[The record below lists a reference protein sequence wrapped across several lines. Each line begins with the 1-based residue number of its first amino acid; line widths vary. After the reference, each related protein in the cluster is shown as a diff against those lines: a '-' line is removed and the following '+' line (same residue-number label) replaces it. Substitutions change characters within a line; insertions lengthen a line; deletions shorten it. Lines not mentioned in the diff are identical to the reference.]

1 MDGHYIGLM
10 SGTSMDAI
18 DAVLVGFRGDS
29 IELVAHHTHP
39 LPKTLR
45 GSLLDAAHDAATPIS
60 RMTELDV
67 QTGRLFAG
75 AALALLRH
83 SSISA
88 QKIRAIGSHG
98 QTIYHRPSSDAPT
111 TLQIGD
117 PNIIAE
123 RTGIV
128 TVADFRRRDIA
139 ADGQGAPLVPAFHRA
154 VFHSASEDRVVLNI
168 GGIANITILPRDA
181 GEPVRG
187 FDTGPGNALMDDWIR
202 RHQGVS
208 FDRDGA
214 WAASGRVQ
222 TGLLN
227 ALLNDSYFAQPPP
240 KSTGREHFN
249 PSWFTDV
256 LQSCQSSFAAADVQ
270 ATLCELTAA
279 AIVLAI
285 EEHAPTVTRVLVC
298 GGGARNAHLMTR
310 LHARL
315 TPRIVE
321 PTDLHGIPSQWV
333 EAMAFAWL
341 ARQRLMGSPGNLPA
355 VTGARHSV
363 VLGAVYAGRSAE

>member
-18 DAVLVGFRGDS
+18 DAALVEFRGNS

-45 GSLLDAAHDAATPIS
+45 TSLLDAAHDATTPIS

-67 QTGRLFAG
+67 QTGRLFAD
-75 AALALLRH
+75 AVLALLRH
-83 SSISA
+83 NGIST

-98 QTIYHRPSSDAPT
+98 QTIYHRPRGDVPT

-139 ADGQGAPLVPAFHRA
+139 AGGQGAPLVPAFHRA
-154 VFHSASEDRVVLNI
+154 AFHSASEDRIILNI
-168 GGIANITILPRDA
+168 GGIANITILPRDID
-181 GEPVRG
+181 EPVRG
-187 FDTGPGNALMDDWIR
+187 FDTGPGNALMDDWIL
-202 RHQGVS
+202 RHQGVG
-208 FDRDGA
+208 FDHDGA

-227 ALLNDSYFAQPPP
+227 TLLNDGYFAQPPP

-249 PSWFTDV
+249 PRWFADV
-256 LQSCQSSFAAADVQ
+256 LKLCQASFTAVDVQ

-279 AIVLAI
+279 SIALAI
-285 EEHAPTVTRVLVC
+285 EEHAPTVARVLVC

-315 TPRIVE
+315 TPRLLE
-321 PTDLHGIPSQWV
+321 PTDLHDIPAQWV

-341 ARQRLMGSPGNLPA
+341 ARQRLMGSPGNLPT
-355 VTGARHSV
+355 VTGARHLV
-363 VLGAVYAGRSAE
+363 VLGAIYAGRSAE

>member
-18 DAVLVGFRGDS
+18 DAALVEFRGNRIKLS
-29 IELVAHHTHP
+29 AQHTHP

-45 GSLLDAAHDAATPIS
+45 ASLLDAAHDATTPIS

-67 QTGRLFAG
+67 QMGRLFAD
-75 AALALLRH
+75 AVLALLRH
-83 SSISA
+83 SGISA

-98 QTIYHRPSSDAPT
+98 QTIYHRPRGDVPT

-123 RTGIV
+123 RTGII

-139 ADGQGAPLVPAFHRA
+139 AGGQGAPLVPAFHQAMFR
-154 VFHSASEDRVVLNI
+154 SASEDRVVLNI
-168 GGIANITILPRDA
+168 GGIANITVLPKNAD
-181 GEPVRG
+181 EPVRG
-187 FDTGPGNALMDDWIR
+187 FDTGPGNALMDDWIL
-202 RHQGVS
+202 RHQGMR

-222 TGLLN
+222 TELLE
-227 ALLNDSYFAQPPP
+227 ALLNDGYFVEPPP

-249 PSWFTDV
+249 LNWFSDI
-256 LQSCQSSFAAADVQ
+256 LQSCQTSFMAADVQ
-270 ATLCELTAA
+270 STLCELTAA
-279 AIVLAI
+279 SITLSI
-285 EEHAPTVTRVLVC
+285 KEHAPMVARVLVC
-298 GGGARNAHLMTR
+298 GGGARNPHLMAR

-321 PTDLHGIPSQWV
+321 PTDHHGISPQWV

-341 ARQRLMGSPGNLPA
+341 ARQRLMGSSGNLPT

-363 VLGAVYAGRSAE
+363 VLGAVYMGHTAG